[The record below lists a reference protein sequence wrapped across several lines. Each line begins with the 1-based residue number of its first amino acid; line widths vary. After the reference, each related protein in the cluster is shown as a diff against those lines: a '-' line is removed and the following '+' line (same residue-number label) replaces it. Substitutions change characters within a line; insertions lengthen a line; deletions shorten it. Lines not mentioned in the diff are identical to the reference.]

1 MIVVASYWKHSGD
14 SSELTST
21 YVLVGSN
28 ESWTILDLSAVSTK
42 FLPKGIHLD
51 KKNWKFMWMV

>member
-1 MIVVASYWKHSGD
+1 MIVVASYWNHSGD

-21 YVLVGSN
+21 YVLVGSK

-42 FLPKGIHLD
+42 LLPKGIHLD
-51 KKNWKFMWMV
+51 KK